1 MENVSLMQAP
11 VPSQGLDSYAST
23 FYGPSLAILAL
34 CQNNPETTLPIA
46 ARFAKTLLA
55 NSSPFDVGKSLVSNA
70 ALSLEHQGH

>member
-1 MENVSLMQAP
+1 MNFSLTQAP
-11 VPSQGLDSYAST
+11 VLSQGLDSYAST

-55 NSSPFDVGKSLVSNA
+55 SSAPFDVGKSLVSDTS
-70 ALSLEHQGH
+70 LSLEHQGH